1 MAIEYSHLEL
11 DSEIE
16 TFAGFYAPRKEVRL
30 KHDDRE
36 LLYIIGQAVVESSCC
51 GSGSF
56 GYAIVPG
63 YLLAWKSKRSE
74 KGLPISE
81 VEPLS
86 DEGTKREIAKLI
98 QESEGVTNIDFW

>member
-1 MAIEYSHLEL
+1 MARTYVHLEL
-11 DSEIE
+11 NKEVE
-16 TFAGFYAPRKEVRL
+16 AFAGFYAPRKEVRL
-30 KHDDRE
+30 KHNGRE
-36 LLYIIGQAVVESSCC
+36 ILCVIGQAVVESSCC

-63 YLLAWKSKRSE
+63 YVLAWKSQRSQE
-74 KGLPISE
+74 ALPTSE

-86 DEGTKREIAKLI
+86 DEGTKREIARLI